1 VLRLSHM
8 TVVLGQQFLQGVIL
22 MADCRAS
29 IQNGGSITPW
39 RDNTQKVFFLDKHLI
54 IGFAGDIDTAGSIIA
69 FLGRQVH
76 DRPKLGNI
84 HIFARKAPALIKYAY
99 EELSQNKKVGDV
111 AFIVAGVD
119 FNRPE
124 RVLDVAGKVT
134 GHMPSFDRKV
144 FKLSSPDFLIH
155 DTSVL
160 ESPIAII
167 GSGTPALTEELEKSF
182 KGLQFSFALAGSLAI
197 SATTISGILMSK
209 AREVGIESVGG
220 LMQIAVIEN
229 SGSGFV
235 PYKSRSDSHKGPHLD
250 LELSI
255 NADGRFVQKNLI
267 TGAEVLVLSPPE
279 VVQIKD
285 PAIQL
290 FADLETA

>member
-1 VLRLSHM
+1 
-8 TVVLGQQFLQGVIL
+8 

-29 IQNGGSITPW
+29 IQTGNDVIPW

-54 IGFAGDIDTAGSIIA
+54 IGFAGDIETAGSIIA
-69 FLGRQVH
+69 FLSRQIH
-76 DRPKLGNI
+76 DRPQLGNI
-84 HIFARKAPALIKYAY
+84 HIFARKGPALIKYAY
-99 EELSQNKKVGDV
+99 EELSKNKPVGEV
-111 AFIVAGVD
+111 AFIIAGVD

-124 RVLDVAGKVT
+124 RVVDSAGKVT
-134 GHMPSFDRKV
+134 GHMPFFDRKV
-144 FKLSSPDFLIH
+144 FKLSSPDFLLH
-155 DTSVL
+155 NTSIL
-160 ESPIAII
+160 ESPIVII

-209 AREVGIESVGG
+209 AREVGIDSVGG

-229 SGSGFV
+229 TGAGFV

-255 NADGRFVQKNLI
+255 NPDGRFVQKNLI
-267 TGAEVLVLSPPE
+267 TGQEVLVLSPPE
-279 VVQIKD
+279 VIQIKD
-285 PAIQL
+285 PAVQL
-290 FADLETA
+290 FADLETT